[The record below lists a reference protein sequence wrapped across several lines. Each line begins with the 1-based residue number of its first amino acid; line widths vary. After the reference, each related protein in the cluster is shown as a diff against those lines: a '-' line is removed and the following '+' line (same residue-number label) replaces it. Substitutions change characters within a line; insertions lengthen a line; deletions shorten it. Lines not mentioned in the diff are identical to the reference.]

1 MTNITSQIAEALIAD
16 LIRPAAGD
24 APIFRGRDR
33 QELEPDTFVAVT
45 AEGMTPDGLTA
56 ASVPIAVTVCAPAD
70 ATGIAL
76 ADAIE
81 AAIALADLAGLRALA
96 QTAYNAHHIVRGH
109 ELTAPREDDFAEAG
123 RIVSSLTLTLS
134 LAHCLA

>member
-1 MTNITSQIAEALIAD
+1 MTNITAKVAEALIAD
-16 LIRPAAGD
+16 LIRPAAGSV
-24 APIFRGRDR
+24 PIFCGRDR
-33 QELEPDTFVAVT
+33 QELETDTFIAVT

-96 QTAYNAHHIVRGH
+96 QTAYNAPHIVRGH

>member
-1 MTNITSQIAEALIAD
+1 MTNITAQVAEHLIAEHLKA
-16 LIRPAAGD
+16 PAASV
-24 APIFRGRDR
+24 PVFRGRER

-56 ASVPIAVTVCAPAD
+56 AAIPVAVTVCAPAD
-70 ATGIAL
+70 APGLAL

-81 AAIALADLAGLRALA
+81 AAVATVDLAALRALA
-96 QTAYNAHHIVRGH
+96 STIYAAPHIVRGH

-123 RIVSSLTLTLS
+123 RVVSSLTLTLT